1 MKIPEGFK
9 MPEALSKR
17 PKEMYSIKL
26 QRSLYG
32 LKQSG
37 RMWYNR
43 LSDYLTSK
51 GYKNN
56 TICPCVFIKKTISG
70 YVIIAVYVDDL
81 NIIGTNKEILEVIEL
96 LKKEFE
102 MKDLGRTKYCLGL
115 QIEHLPN
122 GILVHQS
129 NYTEKVLK
137 RFNMSDAKPLSTPM
151 VVRSLNVDKDPY
163 RPCEE
168 NEEVLGPEV
177 PYLNAIGA
185 LMYLTNCTRPDIS
198 FAVNLLARFS
208 SSPTKRHWNGIKHIF
223 RYLRGTTDLGLFYPN
238 DSKQGLIGYADAGYL
253 SDPHKARSQTGY
265 IFMNG
270 GTAISWR
277 SQKQTLVATS
287 SNHAEVIALNEASR
301 ECTWL
306 RSMTQLILTSC
317 GLDKEKV
324 PTLIYEDNAACVSQ
338 MKEGYI
344 KSDRTKHIP
353 PKFFEYTQELIKTH
367 QVEIKYV
374 QSSNNAA
381 DLFTKALPTAIFRK
395 HVHGIGMRHV
405 NNM

>member
-1 MKIPEGFK
+1 MDAITFRYLISLAVSENLEMRLMDVVTAYLYGSLDSDIYMKIPEGLK
-9 MPEALSKR
+9 MPEALCAK
-17 PKEMYSIKL
+17 PKEMYSIRL

-43 LSDYLTSK
+43 LSNYLTSK

-56 TICPCVFIKKTISG
+56 AICPCVFIKKTTSG
-70 YVIIAVYVDDL
+70 YVIIVVYVDDR
-81 NIIGTNKEILEVIEL
+81 NIIGTNKEILEVIDL

-102 MKDLGRTKYCLGL
+102 MKDLGKTKYCLGL
-115 QIEHLPN
+115 QIEHMPN

-129 NYTEKVLK
+129 NYTERVLK
-137 RFNMSDAKPLSTPM
+137 RFNMNNANSLSTPM
-151 VVRSLNVDKDPY
+151 VVRSLNIDKDPY

-223 RYLRGTTDLGLFYPN
+223 RYLR
-238 DSKQGLIGYADAGYL
+238 
-253 SDPHKARSQTGY
+253 
-265 IFMNG
+265 
-270 GTAISWR
+270 
-277 SQKQTLVATS
+277 V
-287 SNHAEVIALNEASR
+287 
-301 ECTWL
+301 
-306 RSMTQLILTSC
+306 
-317 GLDKEKV
+317 
-324 PTLIYEDNAACVSQ
+324 NAACVSQ
-338 MKEGYI
+338 MKEGYV
-344 KSDRTKHIP
+344 KSDMTKHIP
-353 PKFFEYTQELIKTH
+353 PKFFEYIRELIETH

-381 DLFTKALPTAIFRK
+381 DLFTKALPTAIFKK
-395 HVHGIGMRHV
+395 HVYDIGMRHV
-405 NNM
+405 HNI